1 MSQPRLCNNEELV
14 ELCPALDLWLKPISK
29 LTITVTLPTLK
40 TLDNSGQLMTISTW
54 EVMDKLKKKIKPLK
68 LKTLKVSKSN
78 IEFIRFEAEC
88 ESKSQLSLIE
98 SRLNKTSL
106 KLSGFA
112 QQLTVKTAK
121 VKIGIK
127 YIHIIN

>member
-1 MSQPRLCNNEELV
+1 MAEPRFCDDKELV
-14 ELCPALDLWLKPISK
+14 ELCPALDLWLKPIAR

-68 LKTLKVSKSN
+68 FKTLKVSKSN
-78 IEFIRFEAEC
+78 IEFLRFEGEC
-88 ESKSQLSLIE
+88 ESQSQLSLIE
-98 SRLNKTSL
+98 SRLNKISL

-112 QQLTVKTAK
+112 QQLMVKTAR
-121 VKIGIK
+121 VKIGITFS
-127 YIHIIN
+127 